1 MKLTPKLA
9 ALVAVAAFLLVG
21 CSNSPLSTTAGPTAA
36 TAPAAGSSVSPADFA
51 AATKLPD
58 TVILDVRTPQ
68 EFASGHLAGAVNV
81 DVEDPAFM
89 VNVTSLDHSKT
100 YAVYCRSGNRSKV
113 AMSAMAQAGFS
124 QFYDLDG
131 GINAWQ
137 SAGGEVVNS

>member
-1 MKLTPKLA
+1 VKLIPRLA
-9 ALVAVAAFLLVG
+9 ALVAVAALLVG
-21 CSNSPLSTTAGPTAA
+21 CSSSPLSPTTGPTAA

-68 EFASGHLAGAVNV
+68 EFAAGHLANAVNV
-81 DVEDPAFM
+81 DVEDAGF
-89 VNVTSLDHSKT
+89 TSNIATLDQSKT

-113 AMSAMAQAGFS
+113 AMSAMAQAGFT

-137 SAGGEVVNS
+137 SAGGEVVS